1 MSEEG
6 VAGPTF
12 VAIRRGPVAVM
23 PTQGPLVDGFGRVH
37 TDLRISVTDRCNL
50 RCVYCMPEVGMTF
63 APREDI
69 LTFEELL
76 RVAKVARGLGV
87 RTVRLTGGEPLVRR
101 GIVEF
106 VGGLSGLGFDDIA
119 MTTNAMELAR
129 LASPLAEAGLT
140 RVNVS
145 CDSLKDDRF
154 AEIRRR
160 GDLST
165 VLGAMDVAD
174 RAGLGPVKVNVVLMA
189 GVNDDEVLD
198 FAAFA
203 RETGRVVR
211 FIEFM
216 PLDGDH
222 QWSASNVVASA
233 DVIKRIEERWPLER
247 VQRANDVAPAVRYR
261 FRDGRGEIGVIA
273 TVTEPFCGTC
283 DRLRLTADGFVRNC
297 LFSDHETGLR
307 DLMRARCDDDTIEL
321 AIRRAVWEKKAGRGS
336 DDLTLLRPRRSMSMI
351 GG

>member
-1 MSEEG
+1 
-6 VAGPTF
+6 
-12 VAIRRGPVAVM
+12 M
-23 PTQGPLVDGFGRVH
+23 PTRGPLVDGFGRVH

-63 APREDI
+63 APHAEI

-76 RVAKVARGLGV
+76 RIAKVARGLGV

-101 GIVEF
+101 GIVDF
-106 VGGLSGLGFDDIA
+106 VGGLSDLGFDDIA

-129 LASPLAEAGLT
+129 LAAPLAEAGLT

-145 CDSLKDDRF
+145 CDSLRDDRF
-154 AEIRRR
+154 AALRRR
-160 GDLST
+160 GDLAT

-174 RAGLGPVKVNVVLMA
+174 GVGLGPVKVNVVLLA
-189 GVNDDEVLD
+189 GVNEDEILD

-203 RETGRVVR
+203 RATGRVVR

-222 QWSASNVVASA
+222 HWSASNVVASA
-233 DVIKRIEERWPLER
+233 DVLERIEQRWPLER
-247 VQRANDVAPAVRYR
+247 VQQANEVAPAVRYR

-273 TVTEPFCGTC
+273 TVTQPFCGTC

-297 LFSDHETGLR
+297 LFSAEETALR
-307 DLMRARCDDDTIEL
+307 DVMRAGCDDQVIEG